1 MLWNFSACIYLCNS
15 HYDGLIDF
23 FKKVHQLYFIVSFK
37 IAMLFVV
44 AEIFLDWMSSENDKS
59 LK

>member
-1 MLWNFSACIYLCNS
+1 MLVSTYVIVTMMGS
-15 HYDGLIDF
+15 LIF

-37 IAMLFVV
+37 IAILFVV